1 MSERQRSPPAA
12 PFYYVA
18 IHGGAGYHLPSSDS
32 SVRRS
37 LRTAVSSA
45 LTTPT
50 TTVSNSRESGSG
62 SSCNPGTSPTA
73 LDAATALIAALE
85 DSPEFNAGYGSNL
98 TFDGDVECDAGLMD
112 GGSGAGG
119 CYAFGG
125 VGAVRG
131 VRNPVLLA
139 RCVLDERRQQ
149 PESGAQLGPGLGLGR
164 VPPLLLVG
172 EGAVRFAA
180 ERGVR
185 AGAVQEPAEMVA
197 PRARREWEVW
207 MERWEHEEQR
217 RTSGPTTDD
226 DLRDSEPRAVGLGA
240 DAPDLAMLRARQDT
254 VGAVVVQGDAG
265 DVAAGVSSG
274 GLLLKPSGR
283 VGEAAVFGAG
293 CWAERLPDGRS
304 IACSVSGQ
312 GELIMQSSMART
324 LAERI
329 AANTAAEGDT
339 HDVLRSVLVDH
350 FYSKWHRMGEHQ
362 ASGWRAS
369 PYPGRGRGREHQYHS
384 ARLWCAFTTQSM
396 AVAYSS
402 SQHPKPKAIILR
414 NTTHD
419 FSNEDGRPPLFITTL
434 SF

>member
-1 MSERQRSPPAA
+1 MSEA
-12 PFYYVA
+12 PFYFIA
-18 IHGGAGYHLPSSDS
+18 IHGGAGYHPPSSDS
-32 SVRRS
+32 SIRRS

-45 LTTPT
+45 LTTL
-50 TTVSNSRESGSG
+50 SCNESGSG
-62 SSCNPGTSPTA
+62 SRSPGTSPTA
-73 LDAATALIAALE
+73 LDTTTALIAALE
-85 DSPEFNAGYGSNL
+85 DSSEFNAGYGSNL
-98 TFDGDVECDAGLMD
+98 TFDGDVECDAALMD
-112 GGSGAGG
+112 GG

-125 VGAVRG
+125 VGAVRC

-139 RCVLDERRQQ
+139 RCVLDARRQQ
-149 PESGAQLGPGLGLGR
+149 PPRLGLGLGR

-185 AGAVQEPAEMVA
+185 AGAMVA

-207 MERWEHEEQR
+207 RERWEDEER
-217 RTSGPTTDD
+217 RMSGPSD
-226 DLRDSEPRAVGLGA
+226 GLGA
-240 DAPDLAMLRARQDT
+240 AGAGAGADLAMLRARQDT

-293 CWAERLPDGRS
+293 CWAERLSDGRS

-312 GELIMQSSMART
+312 GELIVQSSVAKT

-350 FYSKWHRMGEHQ
+350 FYSRWHQ
-362 ASGWRAS
+362 
-369 PYPGRGRGREHQYHS
+369 RGKLQPAVGVLLLTRGMDGDENTT
-384 ARLWCAFTTQSM
+384 RLWCAFTTQSM

-402 SQHPKPKAIILR
+402 SQHSKPKALVLR

>member
-1 MSERQRSPPAA
+1 MSEA
-12 PFYYVA
+12 PFYFIAV
-18 IHGGAGYHLPSSDS
+18 HGGAGYHPPSSDS
-32 SVRRS
+32 SIRRS

-45 LTTPT
+45 LTTLT
-50 TTVSNSRESGSG
+50 TINSDESGSG
-62 SSCNPGTSPTA
+62 SRRPGTPPTA
-73 LDAATALIAALE
+73 LDTTTALIAALE

-98 TFDGDVECDAGLMD
+98 TFDGDVECDAALMD
-112 GGSGAGG
+112 GG
-119 CYAFGG
+119 CHAFGG
-125 VGAVRG
+125 VGAVRC

-139 RCVLDERRQQ
+139 RCVLDARCQQ
-149 PESGAQLGPGLGLGR
+149 PPRLGLGLGR

-172 EGAVRFAA
+172 EGAVHFAA

-185 AGAVQEPAEMVA
+185 AGAVEEPAEMVA

-207 MERWEHEEQR
+207 RERWGDEER
-217 RTSGPTTDD
+217 RTSGPSD
-226 DLRDSEPRAVGLGA
+226 DLGA
-240 DAPDLAMLRARQDT
+240 GADLAMLRARQDT

-265 DVAAGVSSG
+265 DDVAAGVSSG

-293 CWAERLPDGRS
+293 CWAERLSDGRS

-312 GELIMQSSMART
+312 GELIVQSSIAKT

-329 AANTAAEGDT
+329 AAAEGDT

-350 FYSKWHRMGEHQ
+350 FYSKWHRQGEHQ
-362 ASGWRAS
+362 PAVGVLLLT
-369 PYPGRGRGREHQYHS
+369 RGMDGDES
-384 ARLWCAFTTQSM
+384 TTRLWCAFTTQSM

-402 SQHPKPKAIILR
+402 SQHPKPKALVLR

-419 FSNEDGRPPLFITTL
+419 FRNEDGRPPLFITTL

>member
-1 MSERQRSPPAA
+1 MSEA
-12 PFYYVA
+12 PFYFIAV
-18 IHGGAGYHLPSSDS
+18 HGGAGYHPPSSDS
-32 SVRRS
+32 SIRRS

-45 LTTPT
+45 LTL
-50 TTVSNSRESGSG
+50 SGNESGSG
-62 SSCNPGTSPTA
+62 SRSPGTSPTA
-73 LDAATALIAALE
+73 LDTTTALIAALE

-98 TFDGDVECDAGLMD
+98 TFDGDVECDAALMD
-112 GGSGAGG
+112 GG
-119 CYAFGG
+119 CCAFGG
-125 VGAVRG
+125 VGAVSC

-139 RCVLDERRQQ
+139 RCVLDARRQQ
-149 PESGAQLGPGLGLGR
+149 QLGLGR

-185 AGAVQEPAEMVA
+185 AGVVEEPAEMVA

-207 MERWEHEEQR
+207 RERWEDEER
-217 RTSGPTTDD
+217 RTSGPSD
-226 DLRDSEPRAVGLGA
+226 DLG
-240 DAPDLAMLRARQDT
+240 DLAMLRARQDT
-254 VGAVVVQGDAG
+254 VGAVVVQGNAG
-265 DVAAGVSSG
+265 DVAAGVSRYVCVYSKRRGRADLDSVRRFSG

-293 CWAERLPDGRS
+293 CWAERLSDGRS

-312 GELIMQSSMART
+312 GELIVQSSMAKT

-329 AANTAAEGDT
+329 AEGDT

-350 FYSKWHRMGEHQ
+350 FYSKWHRRGEHQ
-362 ASGWRAS
+362 PAVGVLLLT
-369 PYPGRGRGREHQYHS
+369 RGMDGDES
-384 ARLWCAFTTQSM
+384 TTRLWCAFTTQSM

-402 SQHPKPKAIILR
+402 SQHPKPKALVLR

>member
-1 MSERQRSPPAA
+1 MSEA
-12 PFYYVA
+12 PFYFIAV
-18 IHGGAGYHLPSSDS
+18 HGGAGYHPPSSDS
-32 SVRRS
+32 SIRRS

-45 LTTPT
+45 LTTLS
-50 TTVSNSRESGSG
+50 SNGSSSGSRSPG
-62 SSCNPGTSPTA
+62 SFPTA
-73 LDAATALIAALE
+73 LDTTTALIAALE

-98 TFDGDVECDAGLMD
+98 TFDGDVECDAALMD
-112 GGSGAGG
+112 GG

-125 VGAVRG
+125 VGAVRR

-139 RCVLDERRQQ
+139 RCVLDARR
-149 PESGAQLGPGLGLGR
+149 LGLGLGLGLGR

-185 AGAVQEPAEMVA
+185 AGAVEEPAEMVA

-207 MERWEHEEQR
+207 RERWEDEER
-217 RTSGPTTDD
+217 RTSGPSD
-226 DLRDSEPRAVGLGA
+226 GLGA
-240 DAPDLAMLRARQDT
+240 AGASADVAMLRARQDT

-293 CWAERLPDGRS
+293 CWAERLSDGRS

-312 GELIMQSSMART
+312 GELIVQSSMAKT

-350 FYSKWHRMGEHQ
+350 FYSKWHSRGEHQ
-362 ASGWRAS
+362 PAVGVLLLT
-369 PYPGRGRGREHQYHS
+369 RGMDGDEGTT
-384 ARLWCAFTTQSM
+384 RLWCAFTTQSM

-402 SQHPKPKAIILR
+402 SQHPKPKALVLR

-419 FSNEDGRPPLFITTL
+419 FSNEDGRPPMFITTL

>member
-1 MSERQRSPPAA
+1 MSEA
-12 PFYYVA
+12 PFYFIA
-18 IHGGAGYHLPSSDS
+18 IHGGAGNHPPSSDS
-32 SVRRS
+32 SIRRS

-45 LTTPT
+45 LTTLS
-50 TTVSNSRESGSG
+50 SNESGSG
-62 SSCNPGTSPTA
+62 SRCPGTSPTA
-73 LDAATALIAALE
+73 LDTTTAIIGALE

-98 TFDGDVECDAGLMD
+98 TFDGDVECDAALMD
-112 GGSGAGG
+112 GG

-125 VGAVRG
+125 VGAVRC

-139 RCVLDERRQQ
+139 RCVLDARR
-149 PESGAQLGPGLGLGR
+149 LGLGLGLGR

-185 AGAVQEPAEMVA
+185 AGAVEEPAEMVA

-207 MERWEHEEQR
+207 RERWEDEGR
-217 RTSGPTTDD
+217 RTSGRP
-226 DLRDSEPRAVGLGA
+226 LRR
-240 DAPDLAMLRARQDT
+240 
-254 VGAVVVQGDAG
+254 
-265 DVAAGVSSG
+265 G

-293 CWAERLPDGRS
+293 CWAERLSDGRS
-304 IACSVSGQ
+304 VACSVSGQ
-312 GELIMQSSMART
+312 GELIVQSSVAKT

-350 FYSKWHRMGEHQ
+350 FYSKWHQRGEHQ
-362 ASGWRAS
+362 PAVGVLLLT
-369 PYPGRGRGREHQYHS
+369 RGMDGDESTSIAQF
-384 ARLWCAFTTQSM
+384 RLWCAFTTQSM

-402 SQHPKPKAIILR
+402 SQHPKPKALVLR

>member
-1 MSERQRSPPAA
+1 MNEA
-12 PFYYVA
+12 PFYFIA
-18 IHGGAGYHLPSSDS
+18 IHGGAGYHPPSSDS
-32 SVRRS
+32 SIRRS

-45 LTTPT
+45 LITL
-50 TTVSNSRESGSG
+50 SSDESGSG
-62 SSCNPGTSPTA
+62 SRSPGTSPTA
-73 LDAATALIAALE
+73 LDTTTALIAALE
-85 DSPEFNAGYGSNL
+85 NSPEFNAGYGSNL
-98 TFDGDVECDAGLMD
+98 TFDGDVECDAALMD
-112 GGSGAGG
+112 GG

-125 VGAVRG
+125 VGAVPC

-139 RCVLDERRQQ
+139 RCVLDGRRQQ
-149 PESGAQLGPGLGLGR
+149 PRLGLGLGR

-180 ERGVR
+180 DRGVR
-185 AGAVQEPAEMVA
+185 AGAVKEPAEMVA
-197 PRARREWEVW
+197 PSARREWEVW
-207 MERWEHEEQR
+207 RERWEDEER
-217 RTSGPTTDD
+217 RTSGPS
-226 DLRDSEPRAVGLGA
+226 DSLGA
-240 DAPDLAMLRARQDT
+240 AGAGAGAGAGLAMLRARQDT

-293 CWAERLPDGRS
+293 CWAERLSDGRS

-312 GELIMQSSMART
+312 GELIVQSSMAKT

-329 AANTAAEGDT
+329 AANTATEGDT

-350 FYSKWHRMGEHQ
+350 FYSKWHRQGEHQ
-362 ASGWRAS
+362 PAVGVLLLT
-369 PYPGRGRGREHQYHS
+369 RGVDGDES
-384 ARLWCAFTTQSM
+384 TTRLWCAFTTQSM
-396 AVAYSS
+396 AIAYSS
-402 SQHPKPKAIILR
+402 SQHPKPKVNPPSFVSLMKQPALIDDHQALVLR

-419 FSNEDGRPPLFITTL
+419 FGNEDGRPPLFITTL

>member
-1 MSERQRSPPAA
+1 MSEA
-12 PFYYVA
+12 PFYFIA
-18 IHGGAGYHLPSSDS
+18 IHGGAGYHPPSSDS
-32 SVRRS
+32 SIRRS

-45 LTTPT
+45 LTTL
-50 TTVSNSRESGSG
+50 TTVDSNESGSG
-62 SSCNPGTSPTA
+62 SRRPGTSPTA
-73 LDAATALIAALE
+73 LDTTTALVAALE
-85 DSPEFNAGYGSNL
+85 DSLEFNAGYGSNL
-98 TFDGDVECDAGLMD
+98 TFDGDVECDAALMD
-112 GGSGAGG
+112 GG
-119 CYAFGG
+119 CCAFGG
-125 VGAVRG
+125 VGAVRC

-139 RCVLDERRQQ
+139 RCVLDARRQQ
-149 PESGAQLGPGLGLGR
+149 QPRLGLGLGR

-180 ERGVR
+180 ERGGR
-185 AGAVQEPAEMVA
+185 AGAVEEPAEMVT

-207 MERWEHEEQR
+207 RERWEDEER
-217 RTSGPTTDD
+217 RTSGPSD
-226 DLRDSEPRAVGLGA
+226 GLGA
-240 DAPDLAMLRARQDT
+240 PDLTMLRARQDT

-293 CWAERLPDGRS
+293 CWAERLSDGRS

-312 GELIMQSSMART
+312 GELIVQSSMAKT

-329 AANTAAEGDT
+329 AAAEGDT

-350 FYSKWHRMGEHQ
+350 FYSKWHLRGEHQ
-362 ASGWRAS
+362 PAVGVLLLT
-369 PYPGRGRGREHQYHS
+369 RGMDGDES
-384 ARLWCAFTTQSM
+384 TTRLWCAFTTQSM

-402 SQHPKPKAIILR
+402 SQHPKPKALVLR

-419 FSNEDGRPPLFITTL
+419 FSNEDARPPLFITTL